1 MITTGSV
8 NLQQKLLAKRFNNMV
23 KTVTSP
29 TTEAVCVHCGDQCA
43 EERVERGKL
52 LFCCP
57 GCETVYRILQE
68 NDLLSF
74 YHIDEAAG
82 KKQKESSNRDY
93 AWLEVPKLADR
104 VVRYRDEVR
113 CHIDLELPEIHCA
126 SCVWLLE
133 RLPQLLPGVR
143 SCTVDYSR
151 KVAAIAFNHAQVSL
165 REVAEMLDRIGY
177 PPHLKTW
184 KEDSNKRS
192 NRALIYRI
200 GVAGFCFGNIMLL
213 SFPEYFGLGAS
224 AGATGGADAG
234 ALWMGGALH
243 YLLLALS
250 LPVVFYAGRGFFT
263 AAWHALM
270 ARRITIDLPIAIGM
284 LALFSRSVFEIGTG
298 TGSGYLD
305 SLAGL
310 VFFLLIGRWFQ
321 TLTFARLNF
330 DRDYRDYFPVAAY
343 REDATGTPEPV
354 ASEDLTAGDVLLV
367 RPGNLIPADGK
378 LLTDTTEGI
387 DYSFVTGEA
396 LPRPAKAGQ
405 EVFAGGRATSSAL
418 RIAVTKPADQSYLLQ
433 LWLRESDGAKDT
445 EVAPPE
451 ALIRAFTGFILLL
464 AGATLAYWYGKDV
477 STAYRAATAVLI
489 IACPCALALAAPFA
503 YGTLQRL
510 LAKAGYYF
518 RGPAVLQRLGTID
531 AFVFDKTGTLTVGS
545 QTEAITYATARSTF
559 HDSVLLAMAQQS
571 AHPRSRALAT
581 SLLAQAMPAGKV
593 RTGSVEET
601 VGQGIRLVHEGK
613 EYRIGQAAFCGLTPA
628 QPGTWASIDGASYLS
643 LGGQGAALRP
653 GVGTM
658 LSEIRQRGD
667 TWLLSGDQPPSSN
680 FWSDYLAP
688 EQTAFEQSP
697 FDKRERVNGLQKA
710 GANVLMVGDGLN
722 DAGALGAATVGLA
735 INEDEAHFNPACDG
749 IVKADQLGLLP
760 EILRVSGKMKW
771 VLWLTYGLAFAY
783 NVVGLSYAVTGTLSP
798 VVAAILMPL
807 SSVTIVVV
815 AVLGAMLVNGQ
826 MKRKN
831 AS

>member
-1 MITTGSV
+1 MVTVQARRARLLNGRLP
-8 NLQQKLLAKRFNNMV
+8 NYQKNMV
-23 KTVTSP
+23 NTVSSP
-29 TTEAVCVHCGDQCA
+29 TTESVCVHCGEPCA
-43 EERVERGKL
+43 DERVERGKL

-57 GCETVYRILQE
+57 GCETVYTILQE

-82 KKQKESSNRDY
+82 QKKQDIHNRDY
-93 AWLEVPKLADR
+93 AWLDVPKLADR
-104 VVRYRDEVR
+104 VIRYRDEER
-113 CHIDLELPEIHCA
+113 CHIDLELPAIHCA

-143 SCTVDYSR
+143 SCTIDYSR
-151 KVAAIAFNHAQVSL
+151 KVAAIAFNYHQVNL

-192 NRALIYRI
+192 NRALIYKI

-213 SFPEYFGLGAS
+213 SFPEYFGLA
-224 AGATGGADAG
+224 ADAG
-234 ALWMGGALH
+234 ALWMGGAMH

-250 LPVVFYAGRGFFT
+250 LPVIFYAGRGFFT
-263 AAWHALM
+263 AAWHAVA

-284 LALFSRSVFEIGTG
+284 LALFSRSVFEILTG
-298 TGSGYLD
+298 VGGGYLD

-343 REDATGTPEPV
+343 REDAEGTPEPV
-354 ASEDLTAGDVLLV
+354 ASEDLTTGDVLLV
-367 RPGNLIPADGK
+367 RPGHLIPADGT
-378 LLTDTTEGI
+378 LLTSTNEGI
-387 DYSFVTGEA
+387 DYSFVTGES
-396 LPRPAKAGQ
+396 LPRPAEAGQ

-433 LWLRESDGAKDT
+433 LWLRESDGKKDT

-464 AGATLAYWYGKDV
+464 AAGTLAYWYGKDV

-518 RGPAVLQRLGTID
+518 RGPAVLQRLGTVD
-531 AFVFDKTGTLTVGS
+531 AFVFDKTGTLTISG
-545 QTEAITYATARSTF
+545 QAETITFATSRSST
-559 HDSVLLAMAQQS
+559 DENVLLAMAWQS
-571 AHPRSRALAT
+571 NHPRSRALANSFL
-581 SLLAQAMPAGKV
+581 SLGVSGPTVRIDQA
-593 RTGSVEET
+593 EE
-601 VGQGIRLVHEGK
+601 VIGEGIRLTHQGQEF
-613 EYRIGQAAFCGLTPA
+613 RIGKATFCGLSSA
-628 QPGTWASIDGASYLS
+628 KPGTWASIDGIPYLS
-643 LGGQGAALRP
+643 LSPQDVALRS
-653 GVGTM
+653 GVGNM
-658 LSEIRQRGD
+658 LNNITQRGD
-667 TWLLSGDQPPSSN
+667 TWLISGDQPPSSN
-680 FWSDYLAP
+680 FWATYLDADK
-688 EQTAFEQSP
+688 TAFEQSP
-697 FDKRERVNGLQKA
+697 FDKRQRINSLQEA
-710 GANVLMVGDGLN
+710 GVNVLMVGDGLN
-722 DAGALGAATVGLA
+722 DAGALGAAAVGLA

-749 IVKADQLGLLP
+749 IVKADHLELLP

-771 VLWLTYGLAFAY
+771 VLWLTYTLAFAY
-783 NVVGLSYAVTGTLSP
+783 NVIGLSYAVTGTLSP
-798 VVAAILMPL
+798 VIAAILMPL
-807 SSVTIVVV
+807 SSVTIVIV
-815 AVLGAMLVNGQ
+815 ATIGALLVNSGI
-826 MKRKN
+826 KRVQPVEVRL
-831 AS
+831 

>member
-1 MITTGSV
+1 
-8 NLQQKLLAKRFNNMV
+8 MV
-23 KTVTSP
+23 KTVSSP
-29 TTEAVCVHCGDQCA
+29 TTASVCVHCGDECA
-43 EERVERGKL
+43 DERVERGKL
-52 LFCCP
+52 SFCCP
-57 GCETVYRILQE
+57 GCETVYTILQE

-82 KKQKESSNRDY
+82 QKKQTTQNRDY

-104 VVRYRDEVR
+104 VIRYRDEER
-113 CHIDLELPEIHCA
+113 CHVDLELPAIHCA

-143 SCTVDYSR
+143 SCTIDYSR
-151 KVAAIAFNHAQVSL
+151 KIAAIAFNYHQVSL
-165 REVAEMLDRIGY
+165 RKVAEMLDRIGY

-213 SFPEYFGLGAS
+213 SFPEYFGLS
-224 AGATGGADAG
+224 ADAG
-234 ALWMGGALH
+234 ALWIGGALH

-250 LPVVFYAGRGFFT
+250 LPVVFYAGKGFFT
-263 AAWHALM
+263 AAWHAVA

-284 LALFSRSVFEIGTG
+284 LALFSRSVFEILTATG
-298 TGSGYLD
+298 GGYLD

-343 REDATGTPEPV
+343 RENAEGTPEPV
-354 ASEDLTAGDVLLV
+354 ASEDLTTGDVLLV
-367 RPGNLIPADGK
+367 RPGHLIPADGT
-378 LLTDTTEGI
+378 LLSTTNEGI

-405 EVFAGGRATSSAL
+405 EVFAGGRATSAAL

-433 LWLRESDGAKDT
+433 LWLRESEGEKDT

-464 AGATLAYWYGKDV
+464 AAGTLAYWYGKDV

-518 RGPAVLQRLGTID
+518 RGPAVLQRLGTIN
-531 AFVFDKTGTLTVGS
+531 AFVFDKTGTLTTGS
-545 QTEAITYATARSTF
+545 QAEEVSFDTTRSPLAE
-559 HDSVLLAMAQQS
+559 SVFLAMAWQS
-571 AHPRSRALAT
+571 DHPKSRALVN
-581 SLLAQAMPAGKV
+581 SLSESGNPGSKV
-593 RTGSVEET
+593 KVTDAKEV
-601 VGQGIRLVHEGK
+601 VGQGVKATYKGR
-613 EYRIGQAAFCGLTPA
+613 EYRIGKAEFCGLA
-628 QPGTWASIDGASYLS
+628 AGAAGTWASIDGVSYLHF
-643 LGGQGAALRP
+643 GGERVALRP
-653 GVGTM
+653 GVSDM
-658 LSEIRQRGD
+658 LSTINQQGE
-667 TWLLSGDQPPSSN
+667 TWLLSGDQPPQTN
-680 FWSDYLAP
+680 FWAAYLDTDK
-688 EQTAFEQSP
+688 TAFEQSP
-697 FDKRERVNGLQKA
+697 FDKRQRINGLQEA

-749 IVKADQLGLLP
+749 IVKAKHLELLP

-771 VLWLTYGLAFAY
+771 VLWLTYFLAFAY
-783 NVVGLSYAVTGTLSP
+783 NIVGLSYAVTGTLSP

-807 SSVTIVVV
+807 SSVTIVIV
-815 AVLGAMLVNGQ
+815 AVLGAILVNGQ
-826 MKRKN
+826 MRKTGTLQK
-831 AS
+831 